1 LSAADRAGTYT
12 LGGKYHWNGA
22 TVTFA

>member
-1 LSAADRAGTYT
+1 VSAADRAGTYT

-22 TVTFA
+22 TVTFS